1 MLKNTQTNI
10 CESTNINAYIA
21 TYHAKICM
29 KVCNKSNKNTMT
41 NKMPDELKLR
51 LNNYQN
57 IKLSHTMTLWKKEIG
72 HMLRIVT
79 IILIKKKKCNNYK
92 FRCMP
97 FLKNKQTGSM
107 PGQSTKKI
115 FSS

>member
-1 MLKNTQTNI
+1 
-10 CESTNINAYIA
+10 
-21 TYHAKICM
+21 
-29 KVCNKSNKNTMT
+29 
-41 NKMPDELKLR
+41 
-51 LNNYQN
+51 
-57 IKLSHTMTLWKKEIG
+57 MTLWKKEIG

-79 IILIKKKKCNNYK
+79 IILIRKKKCNNYK

-107 PGQSTKKI
+107 PGQSNKKI